1 MSLCPP
7 CSAASNRWLYAR
19 MPTGPVSIAFGSG
32 AAYDATPRGVEE
44 RRQARGRAWWAL
56 VREQRAGIARDCAAG
71 FHVEDVTSNA

>member
-7 CSAASNRWLYAR
+7 CSAASNRWLDAR
-19 MPTGPVSIAFGSG
+19 MPQAFGIAYGSG

-44 RRQARGRAWWAL
+44 RRQARARSWYAL

-71 FHVEDVTSNA
+71 FHVQDVTSNA